1 MCRIT
6 VTEAGSILA
15 STTLGLRKQ
24 AETLVIR
31 MGKERIVENELL
43 LKKQLSSAK
52 VHCPVKA
59 THREGTEKSQ
69 TNT

>member
-31 MGKERIVENELL
+31 MGKERIV
-43 LKKQLSSAK
+43 
-52 VHCPVKA
+52 
-59 THREGTEKSQ
+59 
-69 TNT
+69 